1 MKRCKAEY
9 LLIKMILLKSL
20 ICKDLPF
27 TLDYLDYQR
36 KCLPCIHYMHLDEYF
51 SVIWKAVTLLI
62 LQTKQIPY
70 FILSCYFNLNF
81 LLSFQSA
88 VLPAFAVLTY
98 IFVWTIKTTPRGG
111 GGGTSI

>member
-20 ICKDLPF
+20 ICKHLPF

-51 SVIWKAVTLLI
+51 CHLEGSDSINFIDK
-62 LQTKQIPY
+62 KIPY
-70 FILSCYFNLNF
+70 FILSCYFSLNF

-88 VLPAFAVLTY
+88 VLPAFTVLRY
-98 IFVWTIKTTPRGG
+98 IFVWTIKTTPG